1 MCKRLLVL
9 FTSTQRTGRCRKME
23 GIVMEE
29 IMELLMILAFC
40 VAIAVQLVHQISG
53 KKAANPVTCAALAAL
68 CAGFLIGTVNK
79 IITAPSSQMFLAY
92 LSGFMLSYS
101 ALVLTFPGRKA
112 V

>member
-1 MCKRLLVL
+1 
-9 FTSTQRTGRCRKME
+9 
-23 GIVMEE
+23 MEE

-40 VAIAVQLVHQISG
+40 VAIVVQLVRQISG
-53 KKAANPVTCAALAAL
+53 KRADNPVICAALAAL

-92 LSGFMLSYS
+92 LFGFMLSYS

-112 V
+112 M